1 MVGVRIEQVM
11 AEADTLAFAA
21 ERTLAFAEQVLA
33 QQQQQLSSR
42 SLQPCPQTDGD
53 GNREQHMLEQLLPT
67 LSQDDLQTLVNS
79 CAALRRTLE
88 DGLMLS
94 AAELALLAQWALY
107 RSSLARREERIEALS
122 GEKERMRVLEHVPNK
137 HHPLVL
143 TVEARKLLAMLDT
156 GTVTVPPPSPR
167 KRPKLCLG
175 GPVTPPLA
183 KHAPRRSDED
193 VADAQCGCI
202 FNLEINEGAEAMTK
216 KEYYLEYGATTA
228 CDLRLSKEKVVDEAR
243 FDVHHLSV
251 SRLASIC
258 EV

>member
-1 MVGVRIEQVM
+1 MIGVRIEQVM

-42 SLQPCPQTDGD
+42 SLQPCPRTDGG

-79 CAALRRTLE
+79 CAALRRKLE

-94 AAELALLAQWALY
+94 ADELALLAQWALY
-107 RSSLARREERIEALS
+107 RSSLARREERIEASS

-175 GPVTPPLA
+175 GPVTQPLA
-183 KHAPRRSDED
+183 KHAPRRS
-193 VADAQCGCI
+193 
-202 FNLEINEGAEAMTK
+202 
-216 KEYYLEYGATTA
+216 
-228 CDLRLSKEKVVDEAR
+228 DEAR